1 MIEWVQISKPQK
13 IPGPKINLKKKSH
26 VEFPSLINFGDMWA
40 PSRIFALFEYPEY
53 PYLNQA
59 NQKILAKFFHP
70 QNNPRIKNFKP
81 KKVLRSSPSLEIQR
95 SPPPPLGS
103 NNNPT
108 LVLGP
113 HELKHNL
120 IVLYSHQ
127 VLCWRISLMHND
139 YRIKKDWWVQVV
151 VVQSIWSYL
160 HSCPYM
166 YFIKIEKISPQ
177 KRLPANPEI
186 INKNFLLI
194 IETVIYASF
203 STVFRLL
210 VKVVY
215 LPDVNYWIS
224 TSRNNLILTFINCY
238 APDLHSAHNI
248 FVINYFKNYCN
259 LITKWSL
266 NPDSLSFVSDR
277 RARGKCKG
285 KRRHKFALTPNTTF
299 DWQLSFSLSLLLP
312 CSLPFH
318 PSMSRPQNKYLTSLG
333 KVKSNLIKTLG

>member
-1 MIEWVQISKPQK
+1 MGANIKTPKNPWTKNKPQ
-13 IPGPKINLKKKSH
+13 KKSH

-40 PSRIFALFEYPEY
+40 PSWILGLFEYPKY

-59 NQKILAKFFHP
+59 TQKILAKFFHP
-70 QNNPRIKNFKP
+70 QNNPRIKNFKL
-81 KKVLRSSPSLEIQR
+81 KKVLQSSPSLEIQR
-95 SPPPPLGS
+95 SPPQLWS

-113 HELKHNL
+113 HVLKHNL
-120 IVLYSHQ
+120 IVLYSHH

-139 YRIKKDWWVQVV
+139 YRIKKDWRVLVV

-238 APDLHSAHNI
+238 APDLQSGHNI
-248 FVINYFKNYCN
+248 FKQFLS
-259 LITKWSL
+259 LITL
-266 NPDSLSFVSDR
+266 RITV
-277 RARGKCKG
+277 
-285 KRRHKFALTPNTTF
+285 
-299 DWQLSFSLSLLLP
+299 
-312 CSLPFH
+312 
-318 PSMSRPQNKYLTSLG
+318 
-333 KVKSNLIKTLG
+333 I

>member
-1 MIEWVQISKPQK
+1 MQLVPLPFQLHSHPGKGKKNDNKAKYLREQYQRGYFGFQTAGMIEWEQISKPPK
-13 IPGPKINLKKKSH
+13 IPGPKLNLKKIPCWISKPHKFWRH
-26 VEFPSLINFGDMWA
+26 VGTITNLRIVWISKISLLKLRH
-40 PSRIFALFEYPEY
+40 P
-53 PYLNQA
+53 
-59 NQKILAKFFHP
+59 KILAKFFHP

-81 KKVLRSSPSLEIQR
+81 KKVLQSSPSLEIQR

-108 LVLGP
+108 LVLEP
-113 HELKHNL
+113 HVLKHNL

-139 YRIKKDWWVQVV
+139 YRIKKDWRVLVV

-160 HSCPYM
+160 YSCPYM

-177 KRLPANPEI
+177 KRLPANSEI

-248 FVINYFKNYCN
+248 FKQFLS
-259 LITKWSL
+259 LITL
-266 NPDSLSFVSDR
+266 R
-277 RARGKCKG
+277 I
-285 KRRHKFALTPNTTF
+285 T
-299 DWQLSFSLSLLLP
+299 
-312 CSLPFH
+312 
-318 PSMSRPQNKYLTSLG
+318 
-333 KVKSNLIKTLG
+333 II

>member
-1 MIEWVQISKPQK
+1 
-13 IPGPKINLKKKSH
+13 
-26 VEFPSLINFGDMWA
+26 MWA
-40 PSRIFALFEYPEY
+40 PSRIFALFEYPKY
-53 PYLNQA
+53 PYLNQDTQ
-59 NQKILAKFFHP
+59 NYLPNFSTRKIIPESKIS
-70 QNNPRIKNFKP
+70 NP
-81 KKVLRSSPSLEIQR
+81 KKSFNH
-95 SPPPPLGS
+95 PPHLKSRGPPTPLGS
-103 NNNPT
+103 NNNPI
-108 LVLGP
+108 LVLEP
-113 HELKHNL
+113 HVLKHNL

-139 YRIKKDWWVQVV
+139 YRIKKDWRVLVV

-238 APDLHSAHNI
+238 APDLQSAHNI
-248 FVINYFKNYCN
+248 FKQFLS
-259 LITKWSL
+259 LITL
-266 NPDSLSFVSDR
+266 RITV
-277 RARGKCKG
+277 
-285 KRRHKFALTPNTTF
+285 
-299 DWQLSFSLSLLLP
+299 
-312 CSLPFH
+312 
-318 PSMSRPQNKYLTSLG
+318 
-333 KVKSNLIKTLG
+333 I

>member
-1 MIEWVQISKPQK
+1 MNLGIVWISKISLLK
-13 IPGPKINLKKKSH
+13 SSHPKNTCQIFPPTKS
-26 VEFPSLINFGDMWA
+26 S
-40 PSRIFALFEYPEY
+40 
-53 PYLNQA
+53 Q
-59 NQKILAKFFHP
+59 NQKFQTQK
-70 QNNPRIKNFKP
+70 
-81 KKVLRSSPSLEIQR
+81 SPSIIPLTWNPEV
-95 SPPPPLGS
+95 PPAPPLWS
-103 NNNPT
+103 SNNPT

-113 HELKHNL
+113 HVLKHNL

-139 YRIKKDWWVQVV
+139 YRIKKDWRVLVV

-238 APDLHSAHNI
+238 APDLQSTHNI
-248 FVINYFKNYCN
+248 FKQFLS
-259 LITKWSL
+259 LITL
-266 NPDSLSFVSDR
+266 RITV
-277 RARGKCKG
+277 
-285 KRRHKFALTPNTTF
+285 
-299 DWQLSFSLSLLLP
+299 
-312 CSLPFH
+312 
-318 PSMSRPQNKYLTSLG
+318 
-333 KVKSNLIKTLG
+333 I